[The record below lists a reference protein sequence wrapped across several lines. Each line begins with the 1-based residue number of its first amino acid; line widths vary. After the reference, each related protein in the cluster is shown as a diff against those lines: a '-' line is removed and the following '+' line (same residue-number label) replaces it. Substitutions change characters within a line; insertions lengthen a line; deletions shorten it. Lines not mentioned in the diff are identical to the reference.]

1 MALSEGGHS
10 NTFDPV
16 LNLLVYPNA
25 LSNLSDEDGPQFQ
38 VAVINTEDNADYIPP
53 KGVKGEYD
61 RINEIQSK
69 EQSLVLKFSNL
80 PPKHTGVAQKTLY
93 TLNDNQKRSFMT
105 YDFMKMYVN
114 GNSPWINFAE
124 TDVELFLK
132 FGLGDD
138 YYEITQPIF
147 SGWDEDENRNSF
159 KIDLNYLTIKCFAY
173 HLPKDLLLVRFFCS
187 Q

>member
-1 MALSEGGHS
+1 MEIVGNEWQEMGIYAPDTSRYNQS
-10 NTFDPV
+10 RS
-16 LNLLVYPNA
+16 A

-124 TDVELFLK
+124 TDVEIFLK

-147 SGWDEDENRNSF
+147 SGWDEDENS
-159 KIDLNYLTIKCFAY
+159 C
-173 HLPKDLLLVRFFCS
+173 LLYTSPSPRDQRGS
-187 Q
+187 RMPSSA